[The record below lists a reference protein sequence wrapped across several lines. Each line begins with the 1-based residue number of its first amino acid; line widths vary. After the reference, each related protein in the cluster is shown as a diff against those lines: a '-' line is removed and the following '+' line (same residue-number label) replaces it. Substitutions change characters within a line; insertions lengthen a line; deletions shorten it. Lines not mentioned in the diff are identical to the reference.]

1 MKGKSG
7 GGTGKGRQHT
17 VSEITC
23 IGRSSPMLEF
33 HNLFI
38 FSAAVVYETRGIQFQ
53 IN

>member
-1 MKGKSG
+1 MEGEL
-7 GGTGKGRQHT
+7 GREDSIQ

-23 IGRSSPMLEF
+23 IRRSSPMLEF

>member
-1 MKGKSG
+1 MKGEL
-7 GGTGKGRQHT
+7 GREDSIQ

-33 HNLFI
+33 QNLFI